1 MPKRRTLIREIDFQ
15 AIPKKL
21 SKQYAKIDFS
31 PLTKEYFERRA
42 TYFALK
48 NIQYLADQYA
58 LYEYPNA
65 MLGRLTSIKLHDRR
79 YASWLVKFNDAGELV
94 IRAGL
99 RQPESRMGLMTIVE
113 K

>member
-15 AIPKKL
+15 SLPKKQI
-21 SKQYAKIDFS
+21 KNYAKIEFM

-48 NIQYLADQYA
+48 NKQYLADQYA

-65 MLGRLTSIKLHDRR
+65 MLGRLTSVKLHDRR
-79 YASWLVKFNDAGELV
+79 YPSWLVRFNNAGELV
-94 IRAGL
+94 VRAGM
-99 RQPESRMGLMTIVE
+99 RQPESRIGLMTIVE